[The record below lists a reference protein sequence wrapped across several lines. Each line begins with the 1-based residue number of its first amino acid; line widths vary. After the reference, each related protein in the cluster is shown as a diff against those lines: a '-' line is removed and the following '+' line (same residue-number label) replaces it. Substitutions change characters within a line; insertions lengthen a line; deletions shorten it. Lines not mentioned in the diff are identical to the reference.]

1 MTTRYSD
8 RVRRNEEKYFNKI
21 VNELMEMFEYFKDI
35 SNVTVIK
42 RSKLI
47 RNIYILIL
55 TNIRLFHK
63 FFTPQTL
70 KRLFKT
76 ITTKGYELIH
86 TEIYSRTAR
95 KNIEKPILDLVTYIH
110 KYNETISRISYK
122 LSNELNKDVSINV
135 MSYIR

>member
-1 MTTRYSD
+1 MTTRYSE
-8 RVRRNEEKYFNKI
+8 RVRHNEEKYFNKKI
-21 VNELMEMFEYFKDI
+21 NELKVMFEYFDDI

-63 FFTPQTL
+63 FFSQHTL
-70 KRLFKT
+70 KRVFKT
-76 ITTKGYELIH
+76 LTNKGYELIH

-122 LSNELNKDVSINV
+122 LSNELNKDVSIKV